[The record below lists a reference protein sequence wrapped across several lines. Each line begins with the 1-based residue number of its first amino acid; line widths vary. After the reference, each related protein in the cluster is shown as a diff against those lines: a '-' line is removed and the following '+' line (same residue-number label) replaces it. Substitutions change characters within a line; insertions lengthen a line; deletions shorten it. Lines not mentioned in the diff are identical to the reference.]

1 MWDFEAIGKRGH
13 GQGGAEKKVAQD
25 YGWQGHLYPLLDIQT
40 LLGSDGIRRL
50 SRSLCLADTTPI
62 DQEIRARAST
72 HSLVSAIDHFP
83 GGWAKIDEGSTPAL
97 RLNIARYKVP
107 HHMG

>member
-72 HSLVSAIDHFP
+72 HSLVSAIVHFP
-83 GGWAKIDEGSTPAL
+83 SGWAKI
-97 RLNIARYKVP
+97 N
-107 HHMG
+107 